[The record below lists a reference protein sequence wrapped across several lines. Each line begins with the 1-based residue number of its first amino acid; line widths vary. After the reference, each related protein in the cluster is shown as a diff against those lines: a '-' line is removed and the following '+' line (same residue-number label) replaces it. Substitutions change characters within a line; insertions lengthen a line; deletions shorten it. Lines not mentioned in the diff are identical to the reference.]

1 MNPHPVHH
9 GSAVL
14 HHFTA
19 GHKQQLEIR
28 GERQGEGRGRREE
41 LSHHKDTENTE
52 FRNRIKIL
60 DTDFPIFLSLRVLCV
75 SVVKKSPPRPPSPS
89 ASSPD

>member
-28 GERQGEGRGRREE
+28 GERQGEEESAEKIVAPQRHRE
-41 LSHHKDTENTE
+41 H
-52 FRNRIKIL
+52 
-60 DTDFPIFLSLRVLCV
+60 RV
-75 SVVKKSPPRPPSPS
+75 SES
-89 ASSPD
+89 D